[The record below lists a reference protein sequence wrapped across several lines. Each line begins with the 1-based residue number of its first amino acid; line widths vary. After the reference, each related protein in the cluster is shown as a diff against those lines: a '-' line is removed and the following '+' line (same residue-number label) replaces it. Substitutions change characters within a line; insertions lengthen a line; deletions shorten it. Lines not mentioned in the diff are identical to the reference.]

1 MTPAEFKK
9 KWHRFQGKETS
20 GYSEHFNDLCRLLGQ
35 PTPAEADPS
44 GSDFFCFQKRV
55 VKDAEL
61 FELPETGEE
70 AEPSE
75 RGFAD
80 VWKKGCFAW
89 EYKGKKKNLDEAYR
103 QLLRYR
109 ESLLNPPLLIVCDFD
124 RYIVRTNFNGTVQET
139 HEFTNEQIDRPE
151 NLRLLRALFENPD
164 FLKPQRTTLEVT
176 KTLAEKFAQ
185 VARSLQKRESAELA
199 DARTRAEVTV
209 VQRKNLRIARFLN
222 RLVFCFFAE
231 DTGLLPKNLFSDVAK
246 IALDDPHQFS
256 EALESLFRTM
266 ARGGLFG
273 HHKIR
278 HFNGHLFEDST
289 VFELNDEERRTLAE
303 ASEADW
309 QFVEPSIMGT
319 LFARG
324 LDPDQRAALGAQY
337 TGRDD
342 IVTIVEPVLMAPFR
356 REWTALKADIV
367 GVEVT
372 RLKSPGSKKSEP
384 PHVGSYNGKRE
395 KLAAFLKKLRAIIVL
410 DPACGSGNFL
420 YVALQML
427 LDLEK
432 EVITFAAQL
441 GFQFQPE
448 VGVHQLR
455 AIEINPYAY
464 ELAQVTVQIG
474 YLQWLRENGFALD
487 RSPVLQVLD
496 GFHNE
501 DALLVPH
508 YRSKTKTLKEAQAG
522 EHAEDT
528 ALKFYTEREWPKC
541 DVIVSN
547 PPFLGGKMLRREL
560 GDAYIDAL
568 FGNFGDRVPPE
579 ADLCCYWFEK
589 ARQQIESNKCKRA
602 GLLAT
607 QGIRGGAN
615 REVLKRIKET
625 GDIFFAES
633 DRDWILAGATV
644 HVSMVGFDDGSEKT
658 RCLNGKSV
666 STVNANLTSA
676 NADITR
682 AQPLNQNARVG
693 FMGTTKQGP
702 FDISEPLALQW
713 LTQPNPNAR
722 PNSDVLVPWVN
733 GVAITKRNVPMWVVD
748 CFNLAE
754 HQAARHEMPFA
765 YVVEHVK
772 KAREVK
778 PREWYRKEWWQLY
791 AQRPGM
797 RTALAPR
804 SRFLVTARVSKHRL
818 FTWQTMPTNPD
829 CQLIVFARDDD
840 YFFGILHSR
849 FHEVWALAMGTQL
862 REKESGFRYTP
873 TTCFETFPFPFA
885 DDVQPPPPAFA
896 PEPSKLPSH
905 PDLTPEKAWADAA
918 HFYSAKEEPPPYGCR
933 SRREEAP
940 SSEPEP
946 SQSLVTLTPTTHRA
960 AIAAAAQELNELRER
975 WLNPPE
981 WTATRTLEFPGTMG
995 GPWDRYIVRDGES
1008 ANRSTGEPASSPSP
1022 RLAGSPTPII
1032 GLVRYPRLEPRD
1044 AECAAKLKKRT
1055 LTNLYNE
1062 RPAWLDLAH
1071 KKLDAAVAA
1080 AYGWPADLSDEQIL
1094 ERLLALNLERAKEEE
1109 TSAKVKK
1116 PKTSREKGEGEML

>member
-1 MTPAEFKK
+1 MA
-9 KWHRFQGKETS
+9 
-20 GYSEHFNDLCRLLGQ
+20 
-35 PTPAEADPS
+35 
-44 GSDFFCFQKRV
+44 
-55 VKDAEL
+55 
-61 FELPETGEE
+61 
-70 AEPSE
+70 
-75 RGFAD
+75 
-80 VWKKGCFAW
+80 
-89 EYKGKKKNLDEAYR
+89 
-103 QLLRYR
+103 
-109 ESLLNPPLLIVCDFD
+109 
-124 RYIVRTNFNGTVQET
+124 
-139 HEFTNEQIDRPE
+139 
-151 NLRLLRALFENPD
+151 
-164 FLKPQRTTLEVT
+164 
-176 KTLAEKFAQ
+176 
-185 VARSLQKRESAELA
+185 
-199 DARTRAEVTV
+199 
-209 VQRKNLRIARFLN
+209 QRKNLRIARFLN
-222 RLVFCFFAE
+222 RLIFCFFAE

-246 IALDDPHQFS
+246 IALEDPHQFS
-256 EALESLFRTM
+256 QALESLFRTM

-356 REWTALKADIV
+356 REWAALKGELA
-367 GVEVT
+367 
-372 RLKSPGSKKSEP
+372 LLPGGDALP
-384 PHVGSYNGKRE
+384 RVRRRGGDALPDDRA
-395 KLAAFLKKLRAIIVL
+395 KLAAFLKKLRAIIVM

-420 YVALQML
+420 YVSLQML

-474 YLQWLRENGFALD
+474 CLQWLRENGFALD
-487 RSPVLQVLD
+487 RSPVLQVLE

-508 YRSKTKTLKEAQAG
+508 YRSKARTLQEAQAG
-522 EHAEDT
+522 EHAEET
-528 ALKFYTEREWPKC
+528 ALKFYTEREWPEC
-541 DVIVSN
+541 DAIVSN

-568 FGNFGDRVPPE
+568 FGNFSDRVPAE

-589 ARQQIESNKCKRA
+589 ARQQIEHGKCKRA

-625 GDIFFAES
+625 GEIFFAES

-676 NADITR
+676 NADTTQ
-682 AQPLNQNARVG
+682 AQPLGQNARVG

-733 GVAITKRNVPMWVVD
+733 GMAITKRTVPMWIVD

-754 HQAARHEMPFA
+754 DQAARHEMPFA
-765 YVVEHVK
+765 YVAEHVK

-778 PREWYRKEWWQLY
+778 PRAWYRKEWWQLY
-791 AQRPGM
+791 AQRPEM
-797 RTALAPR
+797 RAALAPC
-804 SRFLVTARVSKHRL
+804 SRFIVTARVSKHRL

-829 CQLIVFARDDD
+829 CQIIVFARDDD

-849 FHEVWALAMGTQL
+849 IHEVWALAMGTQL
-862 REKESGFRYTP
+862 RERESGFRYTP
-873 TTCFETFPFPFA
+873 TTCFETFPFPC
-885 DDVQPPPPAFA
+885 DDDLEPLPT
-896 PEPSKLPSH
+896 PEPEVNGGWGQVMATRFLKV
-905 PDLTPEKAWADAA
+905 
-918 HFYSAKEEPPPYGCR
+918 KEEPTAYGR
-933 SRREEAP
+933 SRRRAEAH
-940 SSEPEP
+940 SS
-946 SQSLVTLTPTTHRA
+946 SGNCQSLVTSAATKQEHRA
-960 AIAAAAQELNELRER
+960 AIAAAAKELNELRER

-981 WTATRTLEFPGTMG
+981 WTETRTLEFPGTVG
-995 GPWDRYIVRDGES
+995 GPWSRYIDP
-1008 ANRSTGEPASSPSP
+1008 STLNPQLS
-1022 RLAGSPTPII
+1022 T

-1044 AECAAKLKKRT
+1044 ADCAAKLKKRT

-1080 AYGWPADLSDEQIL
+1080 AYGWPADLTDEQVL
-1094 ERLLALNLERAKEEE
+1094 ERLLALNLERAAEEAKA
-1109 TSAKVKK
+1109 AKVKK
-1116 PKTSREKGEGEML
+1116 PKTQRAKHAEEML